1 MDTDTLPAT
10 RCPLPAVGSR
20 SSGWLIGFVGM
31 AVLAAA
37 CAKPKPAVTPPDAPI
52 VSAAHCAEMRKLLT
66 DYPNTMVEREPERL
80 RAKMPTVA
88 PARRDT
94 SFTVSFTVNTVGK
107 PVASTV
113 VVSKHV
119 GPRFT
124 TALKSSIGSWTYRPA
139 LHKGCPVPRKVS
151 HTIDVSK
158 TRTP

>member
-1 MDTDTLPAT
+1 MPIERLSVI
-10 RCPLPAVGSR
+10 RYPLLVGAGPR
-20 SSGWLIGFVGM
+20 SGAFLGLLTVVM
-31 AVLAAA
+31 VAAA
-37 CAKPKPAVTPPDAPI
+37 CAKQKEVTPPDAPI
-52 VSAAHCAEMRKLLT
+52 VSASHCAEMRKLLT
-66 DYPNTMVEREPERL
+66 TYPNTMVEREPERL
-80 RAKMPTVA
+80 RVKMPTIA

-94 SFTVSFTVNTVGK
+94 SFTVSFVVNTVGK

-124 TALKSSIGSWTYRPA
+124 TALKASISSWTYRPA

>member
-1 MDTDTLPAT
+1 MRTEALPVT
-10 RCPLPAVGSR
+10 RYPLPVERGVV
-20 SSGWLIGFVGM
+20 SGRLFVLLGA
-31 AVLAAA
+31 AVLASA
-37 CAKPKPAVTPPDAPI
+37 CAAKKEVTPPDAPI
-52 VSAAHCAEMRKLLT
+52 VSASHCAEMRKLLT
-66 DYPNTMVEREPERL
+66 TYPNTMVEREPERL
-80 RAKMPTVA
+80 RVKMPTIA

-107 PVASTV
+107 PIPSTV

-124 TALKSSIGSWTYRPA
+124 TALKSSISSWTYRPA

-158 TRTP
+158 TRAP

>member
-1 MDTDTLPAT
+1 MDTETLPAP
-10 RCPLPAVGSR
+10 RCALPVVGGGR
-20 SSGWLIGFVGM
+20 SGRLAGVIGI

-37 CAKPKPAVTPPDAPI
+37 CSKPQPAVTPPDAQI
-52 VSAAHCAEMRKLLT
+52 VSAEHCAEMRKLLT

-80 RAKMPTVA
+80 RVKMPTIA

-94 SFTVSFTVNTVGK
+94 SFTVSFVVNTVGK

-113 VVSKHV
+113 TVSKHV

-124 TALKSSIGSWTYRPA
+124 TALKSSISSWTYRPA
-139 LHKGCPVPRKVS
+139 LHRGCPVPRKVS

-158 TRTP
+158 RRTP